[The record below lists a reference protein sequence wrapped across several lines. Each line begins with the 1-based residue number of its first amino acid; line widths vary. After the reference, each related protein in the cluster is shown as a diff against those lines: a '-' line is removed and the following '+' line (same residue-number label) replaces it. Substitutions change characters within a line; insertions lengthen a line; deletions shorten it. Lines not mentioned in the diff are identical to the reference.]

1 MVQEGADG
9 GDSGG
14 GSRDREWPGALHEH
28 RPATDSDRRAVPA
41 TQQLSTTL
49 VRALSL
55 DGAAVAMISDTG
67 ERDLVH
73 ATDPL
78 IAQLDELQFT
88 LAEGPCLDAYGSAAP
103 VLVADLLDDDSQQR
117 WPVFAQEASNAGA
130 SAVFAFPLVTGD
142 VCFGVLELYRR
153 SPGPLAATA
162 VETVVV
168 AVEAL
173 SKVALAELLGPAPD
187 LDSSW
192 PARLTMEHA
201 EVHQAAGM
209 VAVQLSTSVPDAMA
223 RLRASAYSQNTSLTE
238 LAHRVLTGQTR
249 LDKDTSS

>member
-1 MVQEGADG
+1 M
-9 GDSGG
+9 
-14 GSRDREWPGALHEH
+14 
-28 RPATDSDRRAVPA
+28 PA

-55 DGAAVAMISDTG
+55 DGAAVAMIGDTG

-73 ATDPL
+73 ATDPV

-88 LAEGPCLDAYGSAAP
+88 LAEGPCLDAHGTAAP

-117 WPVFAQEASNAGA
+117 WPVFTQEASNAGA
-130 SAVFAFPLVTGD
+130 AAAFAFPLATGD

-153 SPGPLAATA
+153 SPGPLAAAA
-162 VETVVV
+162 VDTVVV
-168 AVEAL
+168 AGGGAVEGGARR
-173 SKVALAELLGPAPD
+173 AARAQDPAA
-187 LDSSW
+187 SW
-192 PARLTMEHA
+192 PARLTAEHA
-201 EVHQAAGM
+201 EVHQAVGM
-209 VAVQLSTSVPDAMA
+209 VAVQLSTSVPDAVA

-249 LDKDTSS
+249 LDKDAPS